1 MLDPTVSGSSNS
13 AKAFRDFQ
21 RHGRADRRLI
31 NNSQRPLDGLGA
43 VHFGGGVMAPAWVR
57 MVAVLAAAAWS
68 VSAPGVQ
75 ADDASVWMQARQA
88 RFAAFRAAHPHP
100 DAEIAAI
107 GARTAVLIAG
117 APPLAE
123 LQARLDAPSITWRAS
138 DRPVELWDGPDYPQM
153 VVIPAGENVLGSTP
167 TTLDHQPYEIP
178 RHRVRIA
185 YAFAVGKYPVT
196 VGEFARFV
204 ADTGYDAGDQCYT
217 SEPGKQPMSGRSWRN
232 PGFPQTGDFP
242 VQCLNW
248 SDAKAYV
255 AWLSGKTGHA
265 YRLLSEAEYDYA
277 NRAGTTTTY
286 FWGDDPNAACGYANG
301 ADLDAKARFPMMLAT
316 SCHDGFAFA
325 SPVGRFKPNAFGLYD
340 TAGETWSWLED
351 CWSESYVG
359 APVDGSPNRAGDCAQ
374 PALRGGSW
382 SARPQMLRSAQRL
395 RYAGDLRIDDH
406 GFRVARRL

>member
-1 MLDPTVSGSSNS
+1 MAWAWIRIIALAAVMGWGPLAQG
-13 AKAFRDFQ
+13 A
-21 RHGRADRRLI
+21 RAD
-31 NNSQRPLDGLGA
+31 DGS
-43 VHFGGGVMAPAWVR
+43 AWLR
-57 MVAVLAAAAWS
+57 
-68 VSAPGVQ
+68 
-75 ADDASVWMQARQA
+75 ARQA
-88 RFAAFRAAHPHP
+88 RFAAFQATHPHP

-107 GARTAVLIAG
+107 KAKTAALIADG
-117 APPLAE
+117 PPVTE
-123 LQARLDAPSITWRAS
+123 LQARLDAPPITWRMS
-138 DRPVELWDGPDYPQM
+138 DRPVELWDGPDLPEM
-153 VVIPAGENVLGSTP
+153 IVIPAGENVLGSTP
-167 TTLDHQPYEIP
+167 ATLDHQLYEIP
-178 RHRVRIA
+178 RHRVRIG

-204 ADTGYDAGDQCYT
+204 ADTGFDPGEECYT
-217 SEPGKQPMSGRSWRN
+217 SEPGKQPMKGRSWRN
-232 PGFPQTGDFP
+232 PGFAQTEDFP

-248 SDAKAYV
+248 ADAKAYV
-255 AWLSGKTGHA
+255 AWLSKTTGHV

-277 NRAGTTTTY
+277 NRAGSTTTY
-286 FWGDDPNAACGYANG
+286 FWGDNPNAACAYANG
-301 ADLDAKARFPMMLAT
+301 ADLDTKAQLPLSLTA

-359 APVDGSPNRAGDCAQ
+359 APVDGSANRTGDCAQ

-406 GFRVARRL
+406 GFRVARSF